1 MSTSQWHRIPGG
13 YVSDDNQA
21 VIEQRHDANRTP
33 YWLLNIEPS
42 NDHPARQF
50 LRFYDRTGLDDAK
63 VAYRPGRAPLV
74 PVGAHQIRAERTIAI
89 TTDDTIAWVLRR
101 LFGAEEP
108 TRTPG
113 AETPVTLRTSR
124 PAPVVRPV
132 AVAVAVAKVDG

>member
-1 MSTSQWHRIPGG
+1 MGTSQWHRIPGG

-21 VIEQRHDANRTP
+21 VIEKRHDANRTP

-63 VAYRPGRAPLV
+63 TAYRPGRPPLV

-89 TTDDTIAWVLRR
+89 TTNDTIARLLRR

-108 TRTPG
+108 TRTSA
-113 AETPVTLRTSR
+113 AETPVTLPTSR
-124 PAPVVRPV
+124 PALVVSRL
-132 AVAVAVAKVDG
+132 AVAVG